1 MSNALR
7 IKPAEEYVATSSSR
21 FEGQIREEDLRGLH
35 DDLTNCAASLDKEI
49 EQQEKIRTSQQN
61 EISKLSAQISE
72 LTDHVE
78 KARLREKELTERVAQ
93 WVEYLREEKQKMLSR
108 GSRLNATGTHSATIS
123 DDIEYNINM
132 LMHTRQ
138 RVDAKV
144 QEIKHRKKE
153 HKNQLKQIKN
163 EMLAMHQELGEWDN
177 KYDEVQSIIRKMEIN
192 RQQLQERIKDSQ
204 QKETAAKLTC
214 IELDKKLHE
223 LAGSGDSNA
232 PQCQEDSSIETTKYH
247 FSMTTTSGSLEGPSI
262 GESLPTS
269 NHVKL

>member
-1 MSNALR
+1 MM
-7 IKPAEEYVATSSSR
+7 R
-21 FEGQIREEDLRGLH
+21 FLM
-35 DDLTNCAASLDKEI
+35 
-49 EQQEKIRTSQQN
+49 
-61 EISKLSAQISE
+61 KLSAQISE

-153 HKNQLKQIKN
+153 HK
-163 EMLAMHQELGEWDN
+163 
-177 KYDEVQSIIRKMEIN
+177 
-192 RQQLQERIKDSQ
+192 
-204 QKETAAKLTC
+204 
-214 IELDKKLHE
+214 
-223 LAGSGDSNA
+223 AGSR
-232 PQCQEDSSIETTKYH
+232 YH
-247 FSMTTTSGSLEGPSI
+247 YQL
-262 GESLPTS
+262 
-269 NHVKL
+269 